1 MTKSAGEFP
10 SDKLT
15 AYGVRGTH
23 QRRVIAQLLFDA
35 PGRHVDA
42 KMLHAEAAEKKENL
56 SLATVYNTLHEFEKA
71 GLLRRVAVPSER
83 AWFDTDTG
91 AHRHFYVESENRV
104 FDLPDGPEIVAPD
117 GYRIT
122 HVDTVVHL
130 QRIDSDL
137 GTGHRT
143 TGERHT
149 GKSDAK

>member
-1 MTKSAGEFP
+1 MTKPSKEAP
-10 SDKLT
+10 SDMFT
-15 AYGVRGTH
+15 ACGLRGTH

-35 PGRHVDA
+35 HGRHVDA
-42 KMLHAEAAEKKENL
+42 QMLHAEAMEQNERL

-91 AHRHFYVESENRV
+91 AHQHFYVESENRV
-104 FDLPDGPEIVAPD
+104 FDLPDGAEIVAPK

-130 QRIDSDL
+130 RKIDTEQPANPEDQADKP
-137 GTGHRT
+137 HVR
-143 TGERHT
+143 
-149 GKSDAK
+149 